1 VCRVASSFNYRRF
14 FLKFLNFLV
23 QVQRQLV
30 LVLIGFVH
38 GYYEYGGSHRGSFVR
53 SFVRSYVRMNDKDA
67 TRMQSYTLLWPV
79 RFAERGAAA
88 G

>member
-1 VCRVASSFNYRRF
+1 MDTMSMGVLTDSRALDFSSN
-14 FLKFLNFLV
+14 NTWV
-23 QVQRQLV
+23 
-30 LVLIGFVH
+30 
-38 GYYEYGGSHRGSFVR
+38 VR
-53 SFVRSYVRMNDKDA
+53 SFVRMNDKDA